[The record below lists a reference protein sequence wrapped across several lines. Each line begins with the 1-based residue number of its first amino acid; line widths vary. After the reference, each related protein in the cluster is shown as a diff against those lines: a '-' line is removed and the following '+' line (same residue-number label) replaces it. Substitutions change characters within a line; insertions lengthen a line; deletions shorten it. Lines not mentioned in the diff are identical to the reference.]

1 MALLKLSK
9 TREDDLLRDSISE
22 QQELFVQAASAE
34 KKNTE
39 APKMVC
45 LKIAP
50 NNVVAHELLA
60 EGSRMN
66 PKIEN
71 YLNAQRLLSGNAQTE
86 QRLIELNSAAQ
97 INRGPD
103 GVFQSSRLHFD
114 MLLNR
119 DESIFPSDYLNF
131 DAKMKR

>member
-9 TREDDLLRDSISE
+9 TREDDLLRDSTSE
-22 QQELFVQAASAE
+22 QQDVFVQAAAAE
-34 KKNTE
+34 KKDTE
-39 APKMVC
+39 APK
-45 LKIAP
+45 
-50 NNVVAHELLA
+50 NVAHELLA

-71 YLNAQRLLSGNAQTE
+71 FLNAQRLLSGNAQTE
-86 QRLIELNSAAQ
+86 QRILELNSAAQ

>member
-1 MALLKLSK
+1 MDLLKLSK
-9 TREDDLLRDSISE
+9 TREDDLLRDSTSD
-22 QQELFVQAASAE
+22 QQELFVQAATAE
-34 KKNTE
+34 KKPTE
-39 APKMVC
+39 APKM
-45 LKIAP
+45 P

-71 YLNAQRLLSGNAQTE
+71 YLNAQRLLSGNAQAE
-86 QRLIELNSAAQ
+86 QRLLELNSASQ

>member
-9 TREDDLLRDSISE
+9 AREDDLLRDGFSE
-22 QQELFVQAASAE
+22 QQELFKQMPAVE
-34 KKNTE
+34 KKVTD
-39 APKMVC
+39 APKM
-45 LKIAP
+45 P
-50 NNVVAHELLA
+50 NNVVAHELLM

-71 YLNAQRLLSGNAQTE
+71 YLNAQRLLVGNAQAE
-86 QRLIELNSAAQ
+86 QRLLELNSAAQ

-131 DAKMKR
+131 DSKMKR